1 MINTKNK
8 QPKNIIYVKGDIFD
22 NLPHYVHSKHDG
34 CSVIVPHV
42 CNNVGAFGAGFVSAI
57 NNKYPIVR
65 ENYSLLG
72 KNFLRQNLGY
82 TQYVEVLSDKVYN
95 HKLIFANM
103 IAQNGLISNKNPRPL
118 NYYALVKCMA
128 SVGKYVQTNFSQDT
142 RPPQI
147 HCPKFGC
154 GLAGGN
160 WNFIA
165 DLIEDIWKNISV
177 FVYQL

>member
-1 MINTKNK
+1 MIHTKNK
-8 QPKNIIYVKGDIFD
+8 QPKNIVYVKGDIFD
-22 NLPHYVHSKHDG
+22 HLPHYVHSKHDG

-57 NNKYPIVR
+57 NNHYPIVR
-65 ENYSLLG
+65 ENYNLLG
-72 KNFLRQNLGY
+72 KNFLQQNLGY
-82 TQYVEVLSDKVYN
+82 TQFVEVLSDKVYN

-103 IAQNGLISNKNPRPL
+103 IAQNGLISNKNKRPL

-128 SVGKYVQTNFSQDT
+128 SVGKYIQNNFSQDS

-165 DLIEDIWKNISV
+165 DLMEDIWKNIPV